1 MLLLVHIILFCGH
14 HCVITQFN
22 NQHKAKAIPKAKQR
36 KVIKMARTGLDEIST
51 GEFKR
56 KEAAW
61 RDWISKDGKF
71 APEADRCEL
80 KPKDSLLIIKL
91 CDV

>member
-1 MLLLVHIILFCGH
+1 
-14 HCVITQFN
+14 
-22 NQHKAKAIPKAKQR
+22 
-36 KVIKMARTGLDEIST
+36 MARTALDEISN

-71 APEADRCEL
+71 ATEADRCEL

-91 CDV
+91 CDVCPI

>member
-1 MLLLVHIILFCGH
+1 
-14 HCVITQFN
+14 
-22 NQHKAKAIPKAKQR
+22 
-36 KVIKMARTGLDEIST
+36 MARTALDEISN

-71 APEADRCEL
+71 ATEADRCEL
-80 KPKDSLLIIKL
+80 KPKDSLIIKL

>member
-14 HCVITQFN
+14 LTHHCAITQFN
-22 NQHKAKAIPKAKQR
+22 NQHKAKQS
-36 KVIKMARTGLDEIST
+36 KVIKMARTALDEISD

-71 APEADRCEL
+71 APEANRCEL